1 MTVSESAV
9 HSAAFPAVRS
19 ARVTLTL
26 ADGRIQSAETT
37 TSEGATDNPLTD
49 PRSPRSSADSP
60 IPCSSV
66 AAANWIE
73 AAVAGRPRPVISL
86 GA

>member
-9 HSAAFPAVRS
+9 YSAAFPDVRS

-37 TSEGATDNPLTD
+37 ASEGAPDNPLTD
-49 PRSPRSSADSP
+49 P
-60 IPCSSV
+60 
-66 AAANWIE
+66 
-73 AAVAGRPRPVISL
+73 
-86 GA
+86 

>member
-1 MTVSESAV
+1 M
-9 HSAAFPAVRS
+9 
-19 ARVTLTL
+19 TLTL

-60 IPCSSV
+60 IPCSALPATTGS
-66 AAANWIE
+66 
-73 AAVAGRPRPVISL
+73 RPPSRL
-86 GA
+86 GG